1 MNSAMNENLSDAM
14 NGNKTSRHFPRVGVI
29 GAGAWGTALANVAAR
44 ASHKVDLWARDAEQI
59 ETMRKTRVNAGHLP
73 DVTLESAVTP
83 TSDRQA
89 IGQADLVLAVVP
101 TQSLRDVL
109 RSFAPM
115 LKSTAPLVI
124 CAKGIEI
131 GSSLFV
137 SEIAAKIIPRQ
148 PVAVL
153 SGPSFA
159 HDVAR
164 GLPTAVT
171 IAATD
176 GGLAERI
183 GAALATPT
191 FRLYHTDDLRGVE
204 IGGAAKNVLAIACGM
219 AAGRGLGASAGAA
232 LVARGFAEL
241 SRFGRAFGARGETLM
256 GLSGLGDLVLTCG
269 STQSRNFALGVAL
282 GQGANLADARAGKLA
297 EGAFT
302 ASGILE
308 LASRR
313 QIDMPIAQAVDA
325 VLAGRL
331 SIDGAVDALMARPQ
345 RGEAS

>member
-1 MNSAMNENLSDAM
+1 MND
-14 NGNKTSRHFPRVGVI
+14 SRPSRGYARVGVI

-44 ASHKVDLWARDAEQI
+44 AGHAVDLWGRNAAQI
-59 ETMRKTRVNAGHLP
+59 EALRKTRVNTRHLP
-73 DVTLESAVTP
+73 DIGLEKAVTP
-83 TSDRQA
+83 TSDMQA
-89 IGQADLVLAVVP
+89 IATADLVLAVVP

-109 RSFAPM
+109 RSFAPV
-115 LKSTAPLVI
+115 LKSATPLVL

-131 GSSLFV
+131 GTDMFV
-137 SEIAAKIIPRQ
+137 SEIAGEIMAQ
-148 PVAVL
+148 YPVAVL

-171 IAATD
+171 IAASD
-176 GGLAERI
+176 GGLAQHI
-183 GAALATPT
+183 GAALATPS

-204 IGGAAKNVLAIACGM
+204 IGGAAKNVLAIACGI

-241 SRFGRAFGARGETLM
+241 SRFGRAFGARSETLM

-282 GQGANLADARAGKLA
+282 GQGITLADAKAGKLA

-302 ASGILE
+302 ASGILD
-308 LASRR
+308 LARR
-313 QIDMPIAQAVDA
+313 RGIDMPIAQAVDA
-325 VLAGRL
+325 VLAGQL
-331 SIDGAVDALMARPQ
+331 SIDGAVDTLMTRPQ